1 LFIKDGQSIWIE
13 RPDTYRMIVA
23 GPGAA
28 REERAFSDEESLQ
41 DYQIALSE
49 RLTESGW
56 FLWGFDRDRRQG
68 AGRRGAARPDAV
80 DRRAAARR

>member
-41 DYQIALSE
+41 DYQ
-49 RLTESGW
+49 
-56 FLWGFDRDRRQG
+56 G